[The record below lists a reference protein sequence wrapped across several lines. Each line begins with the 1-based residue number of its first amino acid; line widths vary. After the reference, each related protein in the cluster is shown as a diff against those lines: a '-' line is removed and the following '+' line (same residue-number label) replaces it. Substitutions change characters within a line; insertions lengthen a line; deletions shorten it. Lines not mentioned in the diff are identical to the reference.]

1 MPGNADGSVVIRVK
15 MTTNDAQKELNH
27 LKQKIIDTQRDI
39 SLGISKRNALT
50 QDLERANALLD
61 QMKAKARSSGSLAD
75 WAQVEP
81 YEQAVINAQ
90 QALDRQNTK
99 IKESEMLLAGLSAR
113 YDEVS
118 KKVGFWQR
126 ATESIKN
133 GMRNVV
139 KGISS
144 AASGLAKM
152 LTNSKLVSRQFN
164 GLKMTFRRLVPAM
177 LATEGILGIL
187 RKAVSAYMQQNQ
199 QLASTLNGVWSGL
212 GNLLSP
218 IIDRMVTMLATA
230 VAYITKFLGLLGFV
244 GKTTTKQIQGAGGAA
259 KKETDKLKRQLLS
272 FDEINK
278 LSDQSADSGQGGG
291 GAAAPIV
298 PEVTMPDWVKTMAE
312 QLKSAQWGEA
322 ATTLTTALNDMVN
335 RVDWRGIGN
344 KIGHYL
350 NGALTFLA
358 TAIRTFD
365 WVNLG
370 GKLASGVNG
379 ILKSVDWKNLGYL
392 FWAKF
397 KIIIETL
404 AGFLSNLDMAAL
416 AKAFSDFAIGF
427 FEGITESIKNID
439 WQQLGAQLID
449 LIANI
454 DYSGIVF
461 AIFNGIGE
469 AIKGAFSFLIGMIL
483 EIFKKPIALMAEG
496 MDEESKSI
504 GLHIVGGI
512 IVGIANAVIGVP
524 KWLWDNLCVPI
535 LKAIK
540 NFFGIHSPSTLM
552 AEIGG
557 YLIEGLLLGLVQTIG
572 KVMSWI
578 SDVTSQIKA
587 AFLGAWESIKA
598 GTLSIWNGI
607 VSGIKGAVNG
617 VISVVNSMISAVVNG
632 INRVF
637 SLLSFSIDLP
647 GGHTVGLSLPQFSAP
662 QIPYLAKG
670 AVIPPNAPFMAMLGD
685 QRHGTNIEAP
695 LSTIEEAV
703 AKVTASAEQIALL
716 REQNRLLQAIL
727 ENSGV
732 YLDGKKLSET
742 VAKYQR
748 QRSRALGV

>member
-27 LKQKIIDTQRDI
+27 LKKKIIDTQRDI

-90 QALDRQNTK
+90 QALDRQNAK
-99 IKESEMLLAGLSAR
+99 LQESQMLLAGLSAR

-126 ATESIKN
+126 ATDSIKN

-152 LTNSKLVSRQFN
+152 LTNSKLVSKQFN

-230 VAYITKFLGLLGFV
+230 VAYITKFLNLLGFV
-244 GKTTTKQIQGAGGAA
+244 GKSTSKQIQNAGGAA
-259 KKETDKLKRQLLS
+259 KKETDKLEKQLLG

-278 LSDQSADSGQGGG
+278 LSDQSADSVQGGG
-291 GAAAPIV
+291 GAAAPIA
-298 PEVTMPDWVKTMAE
+298 PEVTMPDWVKIMAE

-335 RVDWRGIGN
+335 RVDWSGIGN

-358 TAIRTFD
+358 TAVRTFD

-370 GKLASGVNG
+370 GKLASGVNE
-379 ILKSVDWKNLGYL
+379 ILNSVDWKKLGYL

-404 AGFLSNLDMAAL
+404 AGFLANLDMSAL
-416 AKAFSDFAIGF
+416 ATAFSDFAIGF
-427 FEGITESIKNID
+427 IDGITESIANVDWGPLTLQLIELVSNID
-439 WQQLGAQLID
+439 WNGIVDALVRGLGAASVSIGETL
-449 LIANI
+449 
-454 DYSGIVF
+454 F
-461 AIFNGIGE
+461 AIIGKAWISVVDWWHEVAYEDGKFTIAGLLNGI
-469 AIKGAFSFLIGMIL
+469 L
-483 EIFKKPIALMAEG
+483 
-496 MDEESKSI
+496 D
-504 GLHIVGGI
+504 
-512 IVGIANAVIGVP
+512 
-524 KWLWDNLCVPI
+524 
-535 LKAIK
+535 AIK
-540 NFFGIHSPSTLM
+540 NIGTWISEHIFKPFMDGVKTAFGIHSPSTAM

-557 YLIEGLLLGLVQTIG
+557 YLIDGLLQGLVNTWQKI
-572 KVMSWI
+572 KSWI
-578 SDVTSQIKA
+578 SDATGSIKS
-587 AFLGAWESIKA
+587 AFLDAWESIRN
-598 GTLSIWNGI
+598 GTLNIWNGI
-607 VSGIKGAVNG
+607 VDGIKGAVNG
-617 VISVVNSMISAVVNG
+617 VISVINRMISAVVSG

-637 SLLSFSIDLP
+637 ALLSFNISLP
-647 GGHTVGLSLPQFSAP
+647 GGHSIGLNLPQFTAP

-732 YLDGKKLSET
+732 YLDGKKLADT
-742 VAKYQR
+742 VSKYQR